1 MTGTA
6 PENIHASTITRAQP
20 AARPKFKAE
29 KATKEQRKLRLAL
42 VSYEGQGKTLTALKI
57 ATRICEREGGRI
69 LLGDTEGASS
79 KIYAD
84 AFDFD
89 MVELNDHSPETYIDF
104 VAYADVQGYRVLILD
119 SLSHEYTGAGGVLE
133 VVDAGKARGGF
144 GWDVATPKHRK
155 ALQAI
160 VTSKLHVVATMR
172 QKKAWIKEVD
182 RNGKERLK
190 LQGTEAVQREG
201 TEYEFDVIGTIEDA
215 VLTVTKA
222 RDISGTIKAG
232 QTFER
237 PGVELADLLIKIVS
251 AGEVPKERPAEDA
264 AGIPDIEAP
273 AGNPIGEGGRKILA
287 EALAVVDPKRKD
299 TARKAIAE
307 LINAAGYTTW
317 DAFLGRGQEHY
328 APVLDL
334 IQSYDRAKHNG
345 TATPTEASKE
355 AAQA

>member
-1 MTGTA
+1 MTGTPDTHA
-6 PENIHASTITRAQP
+6 PAITRPQP
-20 AARPKFKAE
+20 TARPKFKAE

-42 VSYEGQGKTLTALKI
+42 ISYEGQGKTLTALKI

-79 KIYAD
+79 RIYAD

-89 MVELNDHSPETYIDF
+89 MVELTDHSPDTYIDF
-104 VAYADVQGYRVLILD
+104 VAYADAQGYRVLILD
-119 SLSHEYTGAGGVLE
+119 SFSHEYTGAGGVLE
-133 VVDAGKARGGF
+133 VVDVGKAKGGF

-160 VTSKLHVVATMR
+160 VTSKLHVIATMR

-182 RNGKERLK
+182 QRGKERLR

-201 TEYEFDVIGTIEDA
+201 TEYEFDMIGTIEDA
-215 VLTVTKA
+215 TLTVTKA

-232 QTFER
+232 QTFDR
-237 PGVELADLLIKIVS
+237 PGAELADLLIKLVS
-251 AGEVPKERPAEDA
+251 AGVAPKEQPAEDA

-273 AGNPIGEGGRKILA
+273 AGTPITEGARKILT

-299 TARKAIAE
+299 AARKAIAE
-307 LINAAGYTTW
+307 AINAAGYLTW
-317 DAFLGRGQEHY
+317 DAFLARGHEHY
-328 APVLDL
+328 APVLAL
-334 IQSYDRAKHNG
+334 IQGYDRSVHNG
-345 TATPTEASKE
+345 TAPTEAPKE
-355 AAQA
+355 AAPA